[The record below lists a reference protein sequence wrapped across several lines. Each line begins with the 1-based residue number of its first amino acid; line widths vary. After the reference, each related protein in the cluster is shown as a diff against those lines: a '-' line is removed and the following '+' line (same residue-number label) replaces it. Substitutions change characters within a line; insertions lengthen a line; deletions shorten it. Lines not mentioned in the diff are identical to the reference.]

1 VGNLIP
7 IKGVEYL
14 IDALK
19 EVKEKGYKF
28 QCEIFGRGISRDNLE
43 NKCKENYLDE
53 IIFKGYQKSEVIA
66 EAMRN
71 SDLFVLPSY
80 YEALGCVYLEAMASG
95 IPVIACESQG
105 ISEVIVNEET
115 GILVKEK
122 NSKEIADNIIRL
134 IEEPEYYKKIQEKAL
149 ETVREYTWENTA
161 QKLKSLYDN
170 VLKG

>member
-1 VGNLIP
+1 
-7 IKGVEYL
+7 
-14 IDALK
+14 
-19 EVKEKGYKF
+19 
-28 QCEIFGRGISRDNLE
+28 
-43 NKCKENYLDE
+43 
-53 IIFKGYQKSEVIA
+53 
-66 EAMRN
+66 MRN

-161 QKLKSLYDN
+161 QKLKNLYDN
-170 VLKG
+170 VLKD